1 MNLPR
6 FSYNQQT
13 LDGELVNLKPFRGL
27 PALDRMDLIRDWI
40 HLLEQ
45 EYIYADKQ
53 GIYHRGE
60 AVR

>member
-6 FSYNQQT
+6 LTFNQQT
-13 LDGELVNLKPFRGL
+13 SDGELVNLRHFRTL

-45 EYIYADKQ
+45 EYLYADKQ
-53 GIYHRGE
+53 GIYYRGE
-60 AVR
+60 PVR